1 MPYNSYMEVIESSIF
16 TRLVH
21 RYLDDLEYASLQW
34 HLVQHP
40 DAGDLIPRSGGLRK
54 IRWRSRGK
62 GKRGGLRVIYYWRS
76 RAGEI
81 WLLTI
86 YAKSEAADIPL
97 AVLKALR
104 KELDS

>member
-1 MPYNSYMEVIESSIF
+1 MPYNPYMEVIESAIF

-34 HLVQHP
+34 HLVLQP
-40 DAGDLIPRSGGLRK
+40 EAGAVIPGSGGLRK
-54 IRWRSRGK
+54 IRWPGRGK
-62 GKRGGLRVIYYWRS
+62 GKRGGLRVIYYWRNQ
-76 RAGEI
+76 AGEI

-86 YAKSEAADIPL
+86 YAKSEAANIPV

-104 KELDS
+104 EELES

>member
-1 MPYNSYMEVIESSIF
+1 MPYNGFMEIVESSIF

-21 RYLDDLEYASLQW
+21 RYLDELEYASLQW
-34 HLVQHP
+34 HLVQQP
-40 DAGDLIPRSGGLRK
+40 DAGDLIQRSGGLRK

-104 KELDS
+104 KELES

>member
-1 MPYNSYMEVIESSIF
+1 MEVIESSIF

-34 HLVQHP
+34 HLVQRP
-40 DAGDLIPRSGGLRK
+40 DAGAVIPGSGGLRK
-54 IRWRSRGK
+54 IRWPGRGK
-62 GKRGGLRVIYYWRS
+62 GKRGGLRVIYYWRN

-86 YAKSEAADIPL
+86 YAKSEATDIPL

-104 KELDS
+104 KELES